1 MTKEKIR
8 EQQHSQENHTQE
20 VHENVADEL
29 ADKCSVSTPHAHA
42 FNEVSEEPS
51 TISSSFPSLSAN
63 SSMVTTSATSGIMYT
78 SANSNIVPTFSLPV
92 TPVVAPPN
100 GSNNEGQDHFVPQ
113 IKSYSHRPA
122 QQIEEPLI
130 SDLRHEQDVPVPLS
144 IPSSSKP
151 STTFKEDGEL
161 ELMMYALLKDMNA
174 RLERSSS

>member
-1 MTKEKIR
+1 MHI
-8 EQQHSQENHTQE
+8 
-20 VHENVADEL
+20 
-29 ADKCSVSTPHAHA
+29 
-42 FNEVSEEPS
+42 
-51 TISSSFPSLSAN
+51 
-63 SSMVTTSATSGIMYT
+63 
-78 SANSNIVPTFSLPV
+78 SLPS

-100 GSNNEGQDHFVPQ
+100 GSNYDGQDHFVPQ
-113 IKSYSHRPA
+113 ITSYSHRPA

-130 SDLRHEQDVPVPLS
+130 SDLRHEQEDVPVPLS